1 MEGTDKLR
9 NYIDRNINEEERSST
24 HQWLKSLS
32 DHELENLLA
41 AGWGETQTPMPSEA
55 ATMLDMQLKNA
66 GIPLTAPKPFRVL
79 RLVRRMV
86 AAASILLLT
95 GLYFLQKH
103 TPSVPA
109 PTPPTQLANTSTH
122 ARKVTLPDSSLVWL
136 SPGAAIT
143 IPANYNTN
151 RRDITISGEGYFEVA
166 PHTTPFSV
174 FAGGLE
180 AQVLGTHFNVEAY
193 PSERATT
200 IALTA
205 GSIAIRIRPDSTL
218 VLKPGFKLISRPA
231 FHQVTVRPFLKERE
245 SDWKKGA
252 FVLDDVPLDAVF
264 SRLEYR
270 YHKKVTVNANF
281 SGKARFTG
289 TFSNTNL
296 EDMLTNMA
304 FVYGFK
310 WQIANDT
317 VFIH

>member
-9 NYIDRNINEEERSST
+9 NYIDQDIKEEERSST
-24 HQWLKSLS
+24 HQWLQSLS

-41 AGWGETQTPMPSEA
+41 AGWEETPIPMPA
-55 ATMLDMQLKNA
+55 ATATILDMQLKNA
-66 GIPLTAPKPFRVL
+66 GIPLTATKPFRVL
-79 RLVRRMV
+79 RLVRRLV
-86 AAASILLLT
+86 AAASILLLAS
-95 GLYFLQKH
+95 LYFLQKH
-103 TPSVPA
+103 KPA
-109 PTPPTQLANTSTH
+109 APPTTPPTQLANTSMH

-136 SPGAAIT
+136 SPGAALT
-143 IPANYNTN
+143 IPANYNTQSRN
-151 RRDITISGEGYFEVA
+151 ISISGEGYFEVA
-166 PHTTPFSV
+166 PHTTPFRV

-193 PSERATT
+193 PAERTTT

-205 GSIAIRIRPDSTL
+205 GSIAIRIRPDSAV

-231 FHQVTVRPFLKERE
+231 FHQVTVRNFLKERE

-270 YHKKVTVNANF
+270 YHKKVIINANF

-289 TFSNTNL
+289 AFSNTNL